1 MSKTS
6 GGHFVIPVKNAYE
19 GGEGSIDKYCD
30 ITKTD
35 TSEHLE
41 TGRDDNI
48 GGNEA
53 DAVMLVMLSECKT
66 NEDVASMH
74 ELVGHSNFVTMAL
87 EKDEEKEV
95 QKIHRY
101 FGHKSSRK
109 TWELFAKAG
118 KLKGKK
124 KAVIDLLD
132 KCKICCE
139 LRKTP
144 PRPKVGMPA
153 ANTFNEVVGLDLKVL
168 GNGKY
173 ILWIVDMFS
182 KVLKG
187 HYIESKTP
195 ETMLMP
201 SSIGFSVMDLGQD
214 IHVEV
219 FFG

>member
-1 MSKTS
+1 
-6 GGHFVIPVKNAYE
+6 
-19 GGEGSIDKYCD
+19 
-30 ITKTD
+30 
-35 TSEHLE
+35 
-41 TGRDDNI
+41 
-48 GGNEA
+48 
-53 DAVMLVMLSECKT
+53 
-66 NEDVASMH
+66 
-74 ELVGHSNFVTMAL
+74 
-87 EKDEEKEV
+87 
-95 QKIHRY
+95 
-101 FGHKSSRK
+101 
-109 TWELFAKAG
+109 
-118 KLKGKK
+118 
-124 KAVIDLLD
+124 
-132 KCKICCE
+132 
-139 LRKTP
+139 
-144 PRPKVGMPA
+144 MPA